1 MHRTTIKDIAKELGI
16 SPSTVSRALKDH
28 PDISDKTKKA
38 VLELAKKL
46 KYRPN
51 TIALNLR
58 RNKSN
63 TIGVIIPQ
71 IVHYFFSSIISGIQD
86 YAHDKGYTVII
97 TQSNE
102 SVEREIDNTNA
113 MLNSGVEGVLIS
125 RTKQTTDFS
134 HFYQLLNYNIPI
146 VFFDRI
152 CPTLKTDKV
161 IVNDEYAAYIA
172 TEHLIKTG
180 CRKIV
185 HYRGPD
191 NLEISTKRL
200 TGFLEAF
207 YEYKLPYDKSLIIKC
222 DNFED
227 ARVETQKLI
236 DNKINFDAIFTVNDD
251 SAAGAIV
258 TLKENG
264 IKIPD
269 EVSVFGY
276 TNDLISKIISP
287 KLSTVEQ
294 PGYEMG
300 YMASKLL
307 IERIE
312 SDKEIR
318 PRTEVVSTKL
328 VLRESTKKLS
338 STEKLNN

>member
-1 MHRTTIKDIAKELGI
+1 MHRATIKDIAKILGI

-28 PDISDKTKKA
+28 PDISEKTKKA
-38 VLELAKKL
+38 VLEQASKL

-51 TIALNLR
+51 TLALNLR
-58 RNKSN
+58 KNKSN

-71 IVHYFFSSIISGIQD
+71 IVHYFFSSVISGIED
-86 YAHDKGYTVII
+86 CAHEKGYTVIV

-102 SVEREIDNTNA
+102 LVEREIDNTTA
-113 MLNSGVEGVLIS
+113 MISSGVEGVLIS

-134 HFYQLLNYNIPI
+134 HFTQLMSYDIPI

-161 IVNDEYAAYIA
+161 IVNDEYAAFLA
-172 TEHLIKTG
+172 TEYLIKTG

-185 HYRGPD
+185 HFKGPD

-207 YEYKLPYDKSLIIKC
+207 HEYNLPYEKDLIITC
-222 DNFED
+222 DNFEE
-227 ARVETQKLI
+227 AIVQTQKLI
-236 DNKINFDAIFTVNDD
+236 DNKITFDGIFTVNDD

-258 TLKENG
+258 TLNKNR
-264 IKIPD
+264 ISIPD
-269 EVSVFGY
+269 QVSVFGY
-276 TNDLISKIISP
+276 SNDLISKIISP

-300 YMASKLL
+300 YTATRLL

-312 SDKEIR
+312 SEKEIR

-328 VLRESTKKLS
+328 VLRESTKTLV
-338 STEKLNN
+338 